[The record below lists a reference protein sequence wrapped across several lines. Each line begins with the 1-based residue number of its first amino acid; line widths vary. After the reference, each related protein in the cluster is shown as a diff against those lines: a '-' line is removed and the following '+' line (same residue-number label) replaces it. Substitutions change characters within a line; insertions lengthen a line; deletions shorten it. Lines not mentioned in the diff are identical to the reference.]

1 MYGVRL
7 PFRVYPSTS
16 QLEGDIL
23 FAKQDY
29 AGAFASYD
37 KVNQTELASPASFF
51 SAAKAKEL
59 SKAAPEEV
67 IALLDS
73 CIARCQTPI
82 TFRFGSLPVGTCQMY
97 MNVEKYRLALGRL

>member
-1 MYGVRL
+1 M
-7 PFRVYPSTS
+7 
-16 QLEGDIL
+16 
-23 FAKQDY
+23 
-29 AGAFASYD
+29 
-37 KVNQTELASPASFF
+37 NQTELASPASFF

-82 TFRFGSLPVGTCQMY
+82 TSDLAPYLLERAQMY
-97 MNVEKYRLALGRL
+97 MNVEKYRLALADYDAYFNAVKVVSMTCSIITVSRLPSRLSSSSVRWMI